1 VEALSGEMNNAAFY
15 ISITSGVLTVGLLGL
30 VVAGKISTK
39 TYYKIVF
46 SALTGIL
53 ALATLFVSV
62 ILAIAVIDLLFLKKF
77 GYPIWSLIMSL
88 PFVPIFGVMTRWSL
102 ILLKSVRSS

>member
-1 VEALSGEMNNAAFY
+1 MNNAAFY

-30 VVAGKISTK
+30 VVAAKISTK

-88 PFVPIFGVMTRWSL
+88 PFVPILRRANPCSGFAPHAIELSTNTR
-102 ILLKSVRSS
+102 